1 MKKEV
6 NPIVAVIVVVAIL
19 AAVAFFF
26 WRATAPEGVK
36 TAKPPAPNPPGGIPV
51 PME

>member
-6 NPIVAVIVVVAIL
+6 NPIVAVVVVVVIL
-19 AAVAFFF
+19 VAVAVLF

-36 TAKPPAPNPPGGIPV
+36 TAKPPAPNPPGGIPA
-51 PME
+51 PIE